1 MLYGWEMTAA
11 ESKVSRSTYGDH
23 GLASD
28 DKKANGTRRALPREV
43 RRKQLIEA
51 TMECIATHGLSGI
64 TMARVT
70 RAAGL
75 SVGIAN
81 LHFESKDKL
90 LLATLARVV
99 DEYRAMWETA
109 LAEAPDD
116 PAARL
121 AALVEVDFHPSV
133 CDRDK
138 LAVWFAFWSESK
150 ARPTYRKLCADRDRD
165 YDRVL
170 RTLCREIVDAGAYE
184 GVDPDLAARGL
195 ATITE
200 GLWLDMLI
208 SPRSLS
214 RREALRVSRGYLAHL
229 FPRHFDFEEERKAS

>member
-1 MLYGWEMTAA
+1 MANRGTSNDKSSPAGKRVSPEKGGTAPRTASKA
-11 ESKVSRSTYGDH
+11 E
-23 GLASD
+23 
-28 DKKANGTRRALPREV
+28 RRT
-43 RRKQLIEA
+43 QLIEA
-51 TMECIATHGLSGI
+51 TIRSIAANGLSETTTSVVAGE
-64 TMARVT
+64 
-70 RAAGL
+70 AGL
-75 SVGIAN
+75 SQGIIN

-99 DEYRAMWETA
+99 DEYRALWEAA
-109 LAEAPDD
+109 LEAAPDD

-165 YDRVL
+165 YDRVM
-170 RTLCREIVDAGAYE
+170 RELCRELVAE
-184 GVDPDLAARGL
+184 GRYDVDPDLAARAL
-195 ATITE
+195 AAITE

-208 SPRSLS
+208 SPRNLS
-214 RREALRVSRGYLAHL
+214 RREALRVSMAYLAHL
-229 FPRHFDFEEERKAS
+229 FPRHFSTEEERKAS

>member
-1 MLYGWEMTAA
+1 MGTGSDLTMPTADKSKPAPRTASKA
-11 ESKVSRSTYGDH
+11 E
-23 GLASD
+23 
-28 DKKANGTRRALPREV
+28 RRT
-43 RRKQLIEA
+43 QLIEA
-51 TMECIATHGLSGI
+51 TIRSIAANGLSD
-64 TMARVT
+64 TTTAQVARE
-70 RAAGL
+70 AGL
-75 SVGIAN
+75 SQGIIN

-90 LLATLARVV
+90 LLATLTRVV
-99 DEYRAMWETA
+99 DEYRAMWEAA
-109 LAEAPDD
+109 LAGAPDD
-116 PAARL
+116 PAAQL

-170 RTLCREIVDAGAYE
+170 RELCREIVDAGDYR

-229 FPRHFDFEEERKAS
+229 FPRHFHFEEERKAS